1 MQQTQNYKL
10 NKPEITDYA
19 KIELLNDNADIID
32 AKLKDLEINGDLT
45 EIVQTVANL
54 QQEVTDNKSEFT
66 EHLADDMPHKYT
78 NSDNGKTYRLGFGVD
93 AGGFYYIQQEV
104 E

>member
-10 NKPEITDYA
+10 NKPDITDYA

-45 EIVQTVANL
+45 GIT
-54 QQEVTDNKSEFT
+54 QEVVDLQTQVT
-66 EHLADDMPHKYT
+66 EHLEESMPHT
-78 NSDNGKTYRLGFGVD
+78 FVDNGIKYRWGFRTLNGEPQ
-93 AGGFYYIQQEV
+93 FIYEEV
-104 E
+104 M